1 MLCSVQF
8 TRKGGSTTETE
19 AARQDTRKAMAYDL
33 LYILKRNEKGKTY
46 TYEEIEALIEAYLTG
61 SEK

>member
-8 TRKGGSTTETE
+8 TRKGDSTTETE

-33 LYILKRNEKGKTY
+33 LQILKRNEKGKTY

>member
-1 MLCSVQF
+1 MLYSVQF

-19 AARQDTRKAMAYDL
+19 AERQDTRKAMAYDL
-33 LYILKRNEKGKTY
+33 LQILKRNEKGKTY